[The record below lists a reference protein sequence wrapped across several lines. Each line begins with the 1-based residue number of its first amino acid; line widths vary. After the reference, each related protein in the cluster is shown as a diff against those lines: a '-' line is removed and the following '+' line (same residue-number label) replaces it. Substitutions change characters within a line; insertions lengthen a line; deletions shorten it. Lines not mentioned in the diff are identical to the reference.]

1 MKQTKARKQ
10 FKKLFGQQN
19 HFLITCLIG
28 LDYVENYDV
37 KCPDSFSTSWN
48 PKEKRQSTRRS
59 REFLLQ
65 SFLASAVDGLDMYL
79 SLLNRT
85 PKYVT
90 DSKFEEVVSA
100 AGRSV
105 YCKVENVSNYFSI
118 NQVCKALCLALITL
132 RNNLL
137 HSMADN
143 TLSTGDCEIL
153 CNNKVLI
160 KEKYCGLNIED
171 ILKRI
176 SEKEAPTFKEVA
188 SLIRATHFFVEE
200 VDSKVIDSISDS
212 FYYETL
218 CKYLR
223 DEKKLF
229 EKYKR
234 FSNLERKRLIENI
247 FENRLG
253 ITKGDISDDVMEELL
268 VIKDLK

>member
-48 PKEKRQSTRRS
+48 PKDKNQSTRRS

-65 SFLASAVDGLDMYL
+65 SFLASAVDGLDMYI

-90 DSKFEEVVSA
+90 DNKFEKTISD

-105 YCKVENVSNYFSI
+105 YKKVENISVYFSI
-118 NQVCKALCLALITL
+118 NQVYKVLCLALITL

-137 HSMADN
+137 HSMAENELSKDDCKLLLDN
-143 TLSTGDCEIL
+143 ND
-153 CNNKVLI
+153 LI
-160 KEKYCGLNIED
+160 KEKFCGLD
-171 ILKRI
+171 ISDLLKKI
-176 SEKEAPTFKEVA
+176 SNKEAPTFKEVA
-188 SLIRATHFFVEE
+188 SLIRATHLFVEE
-200 VDSKVIDSISDS
+200 VDSKIICNISED
-212 FYYETL
+212 FYYEAL
-218 CKYLR
+218 SKYFF
-223 DEKKLF
+223 DEPKLF
-229 EKYKR
+229 QKYSR
-234 FSNLERKRLIENI
+234 FSGTERKRLIENI

-253 ITKGDISDDVMEELL
+253 IAKGDISNDIMDKLL
-268 VIKDLK
+268 LIKN